1 MLVLILAVTTG
12 TIIAQLRDHELTAAG
27 NQLKSL
33 AVVLADQAERAF
45 KAIELIEV
53 SIVEKLQNDGV
64 STPDEFRRWM
74 EGRTVHEQLRNRI
87 AGLPQVDA
95 LIAVDAGGNIVNF
108 SRMWPIPTASVADRD
123 YFLALKDPSGPTS
136 FVGRPVRNRT
146 NNWNI
151 YIARKFVAADGAM
164 LGLIVGAINL
174 TYLERLYAAAAPQPD
189 GSVALF
195 RNDGV
200 LLARHP
206 HLEPR
211 IGDSFSG
218 QPIFQGLADPDAQE
232 KIVRQTSLVDGMDR
246 LYSRRLLQHFPI
258 MLTVSNTSSSILQA
272 WRQEAA
278 SLGGAAGLLGALII
292 AAAHISLRMVRGQ
305 RRLHQAQA
313 SEAAAEAARLNA
325 ESLLRLS
332 DERAAAERAM
342 HLQNERFGVAMSNMS
357 QALCMFDVDDR
368 LVVANQ
374 RLYELLGI
382 CEAAVPSGTTFEALF
397 RLASGGSELPTHDAG
412 QLVSILHRL
421 KTAGAR
427 GNEGCTFGDGRS
439 FAVNCQPAAE
449 SGWLAVIQDVT
460 ERRNAE
466 ARIQHMAHHD
476 ALTGLPN
483 RVLFHDRLT
492 DAIARGRRGDQ
503 SAVFC
508 LNLDQFKSVN
518 DTLGHPTGDA
528 LLRAVTGRLQLQVR
542 ECDTVARLGG
552 DEFAIIQSGFDEPT
566 AAASLAL
573 RVIAT
578 LSEPYHLHGHQ
589 VVIGTSIGIAVV
601 PADGNSADEV
611 LKNAD
616 LALYRAKADGR
627 GCHRFFEPGMD
638 ALMQA
643 RRLLEMDLRR
653 ALLTR
658 EFQVFYQ
665 PLINV
670 RSGTVA
676 ALEALIRWQHP
687 GRGMISPAEFIP
699 LAEQVGLI
707 VPIGAWV
714 LLQACRDAVS
724 WPADVKVAVNLSP
737 VQLSTRTLVRD
748 VAAALDET
756 GLAPARLEL
765 EITETA
771 ILEDTDAT
779 LATLRQLRA
788 LGVSIAMDDFGTGYS
803 SPSSRRR
810 FPFDKIKIDRSFIEG
825 LGGNGDSDAIVGSI
839 AGLCGKLGM
848 ATTAEGVETQEQ
860 LALIRGIGCTEV
872 QGFLFSRPVPAGEML
887 QTCAALNQ
895 AAGAPPPAPTQH
907 CSQQADARLDA
918 ALTA

>member
-1 MLVLILAVTTG
+1 MATTG
-12 TIIAQLRDHELTAAG
+12 TVITQLRNHELTAAG
-27 NQLKSL
+27 NQLKGL

-45 KAIELIEV
+45 EAVELIEV
-53 SIVEKLQNDGV
+53 SIAEKLQNDGV
-64 STPDEFRRWM
+64 NTPDEFRRWM
-74 EGRTVHEQLRNRI
+74 EGRAVHEQLRNRI

-95 LIAVDAGGNIVNF
+95 LIAVDTDGNVINF
-108 SRMWPIPTASVADRD
+108 SRFWPIPTVNVADRD
-123 YFLALKDPSGPTS
+123 YFKALKDASGPVS
-136 FVGRPVRNRT
+136 FVARPVQNRS
-146 NNWNI
+146 NNSWNM
-151 YIARKFVAADGAM
+151 YIARKFVSADGAT

-174 TYLERLYAAAAPQPD
+174 NYLERLYGAVAPQPD

-206 HLEPR
+206 HVEPR
-211 IGDSFSG
+211 IGDSFSR
-218 QPIFQGLADPDAQE
+218 QPIFQGIEDPDAQE
-232 KIVRQTSLVDGMDR
+232 KIIHQTSLIDGMDR
-246 LYSRRLLQHFPI
+246 LYTRRLLQHFPV

-278 SLGGAAGLLGALII
+278 SLGGAVALLGGLIVAAALIL
-292 AAAHISLRMVRGQ
+292 LRMVHGQ
-305 RRLHQAQA
+305 RRLHQAQV

-332 DERAAAERAM
+332 NERAAVERAM

-357 QALCMFDVDDR
+357 HALCMFDVDDR

-374 RLYELLGI
+374 RLYELLDMR
-382 CEAAVPSGTTFEALF
+382 EAAVPSGTTFETLF
-397 RLASGGSELPTHDAG
+397 RLASDAGLPTRDVE

-421 KTAGAR
+421 KAAGTR
-427 GNEGCTFGDGRS
+427 GNEGCMFGDGRS
-439 FAVNCQPAAE
+439 FAVNYQPAAE
-449 SGWLAVIQDVT
+449 NGWLVVIEDVT
-460 ERRNAE
+460 ERCSAE
-466 ARIQHMAHHD
+466 AQIQHMAHHD

-492 DAIARGRRGDQ
+492 DAIARGHRGDP
-503 SAVFC
+503 SAVFY
-508 LNLDQFKSVN
+508 LDLDQFKSVN
-518 DTLGHPTGDA
+518 DTLGHSTGDA

-552 DEFAIIQSGFDEPT
+552 DEFAIIQTGLDEPT
-566 AAASLAL
+566 AATSLAL
-573 RVIAT
+573 RVIAA
-578 LSEPYHLHGHQ
+578 LSEPYHLNGHQ
-589 VVIGTSIGIAVV
+589 VMVGTSIGIALV
-601 PADGNSADEV
+601 PSDGNSADQV

-627 GCHRFFEPGMD
+627 GRHRFFEPEMD

-643 RRLLEMDLRR
+643 RRLMEVDLRR

-658 EFQVFYQ
+658 EFEMFYQ

-676 ALEALIRWQHP
+676 VMEALIRWWHP
-687 GRGMISPAEFIP
+687 ERGMISPAEFIP

-724 WPADVKVAVNLSP
+724 WPANIKVAVNLSA
-737 VQLSTRTLVRD
+737 VQLGTRTLVRD

-771 ILEDTDAT
+771 MLEDTDTT

-803 SPSSRRR
+803 SLSSLRR

-839 AGLCGKLGM
+839 TDLCGKLGM
-848 ATTAEGVETQEQ
+848 VTTAEGVETREQ
-860 LALIRGIGCTEV
+860 LALLERTGCTEV
-872 QGFLFSRPVPAGEML
+872 QGFLFSRPVPAGEVL
-887 QTCAALNQ
+887 QTCAAVDQ
-895 AAGAPPPAPTQH
+895 AMEARSPALTPGRKR
-907 CSQQADARLDA
+907 QADARLDD
-918 ALTA
+918 ALTG